1 MKTLPQ
7 IAGELNI
14 PVSTMRYRIKPYEDF
29 ITYSTT
35 SKGKEYNDQS
45 ELIMREINAYTIQ
58 GKSQEEIML
67 LLSAK
72 YARDIEIINETTTAT
87 TSEQQPQ
94 FTELV
99 RLNDNLEKLIEKMDR
114 HNELQMQIN
123 EMRTAISELSRVDR
137 HKKGFLE
144 RLWG

>member
-29 ITYSTT
+29 ITHTTT
-35 SKGKEYNDQS
+35 SKGKEYSDQS
-45 ELIMREINAYTIQ
+45 ELIMREINTYTTQ

-67 LLSAK
+67 LLTAK
-72 YARDIEIINETTTAT
+72 YARDIEIVQETTTPT

-94 FTELV
+94 FAELV
-99 RLNDNLEKLIEKMDR
+99 RLNDNLEKLMEKMDR
-114 HNELQMQIN
+114 QQELQMQIN
-123 EMRTAISELSRVDR
+123 EMRTAISELSRVER
-137 HKKGFLE
+137 HKKGFWS